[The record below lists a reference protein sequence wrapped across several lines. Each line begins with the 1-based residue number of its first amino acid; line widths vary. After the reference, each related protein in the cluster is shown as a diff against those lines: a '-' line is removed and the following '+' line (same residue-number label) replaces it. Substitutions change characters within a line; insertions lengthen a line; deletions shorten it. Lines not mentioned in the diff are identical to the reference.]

1 MGKFVTKKEFLQIKK
16 DLRAEQKKIVLCHGV
31 FDLVHPGHILH
42 FEQAKAMGDVLVV
55 SITSEKYVRKGPG
68 RPYFDDE
75 TRVKFLEAIQYID
88 YVMLSEGFT
97 VDDIVE
103 IVEPD
108 IYVKGEE
115 YKESYHDITGAITG
129 EQKLVEKHGGRIA
142 FTYGQ
147 KYSSTK
153 LINNALRGLPSEV
166 KSYISDFT
174 QKYSMDDIRSYAE
187 KIGTMKVLVIGE
199 MIIDK
204 YTYCFIQGVLNKD
217 RVYSAR
223 MQKSECYW
231 GGALATARHIA
242 GFVKNVSF
250 LSIGGNNTEILERA
264 KDELSGELALDLIY
278 SENFPILEKQY
289 FLTKNEKRDEYRK
302 IFAVNNLP
310 EIPEYG
316 VEERQ
321 NLLHRVKAVLQD
333 YDMVVACDY
342 GYGLFDRNIIEY
354 LEKEAKCLAVKCFT
368 DSSNIK
374 PNLITKYQKLNY
386 FLLDSAELHIIYT
399 DYYETEKEKLQKLCK
414 RLNAAGWVTRGSNG
428 AYGIEQKGICE
439 CPAFTLVV
447 QDTMGAENAFLAAA
461 CLYAAVGAPIEI
473 GTFIGNVAGAL
484 SANVVGN
491 SKPINKI
498 DVLRF
503 ASTLLNI

>member
-16 DLRAEQKKIVLCHGV
+16 ILRAENKTIVLCHGV

-42 FEQAKAMGDVLVV
+42 FEQAKAMGDILVV

-68 RPYFDDE
+68 RPYFNDE
-75 TRVKFLEAIQYID
+75 MRLKFLEAIQYID
-88 YVMLSEGFT
+88 YVMLSDQFT

-115 YKESYHDITGAITG
+115 YKDSYNDITGAIID

-153 LINNALRGLPSEV
+153 LINNAFRGLPNEVRSYLSEFGQHYFMEDV
-166 KSYISDFT
+166 
-174 QKYSMDDIRSYAE
+174 RRYAE
-187 KIGTMKVLVIGE
+187 KISSMKVLVIGE
-199 MIIDK
+199 TIIDK

-223 MQKSECYW
+223 IQKWESYW

-242 GFVKNVSF
+242 GFTPNVTF
-250 LSIGGNNTEILERA
+250 LSVLGNNEEI
-264 KDELSGELALDLIY
+264 KDRVEFELSEELNLNLIS
-278 SENFPILEKQY
+278 SESFPVIERQY
-289 FLTKNEKRDEYRK
+289 FLTENERREEYRK
-302 IFAVNNLP
+302 FFAVSNLP
-310 EIPEYG
+310 EILEYSKK
-316 VEERQ
+316 ERE
-321 NLLHRVKAVLQD
+321 NLLQEISAVVD
-333 YDMVVACDY
+333 DFDVVVVCDY
-342 GYGLFDRNIIEY
+342 GYGLLDRNIMNI
-354 LEKEAKCLAVKCFT
+354 LEQRAKCLAVKCFT
-368 DSSNIK
+368 DSSNVG
-374 PNLITKYQKLNY
+374 PNLITKYKKMDY
-386 FLLDSAELHIIYT
+386 FLLDSLELNLIYT
-399 DYYETEKEKLQKLCK
+399 DYYETEKQKLKKLCEKLQ
-414 RLNAAGWVTRGSNG
+414 AVGWVTRGSSG
-428 AYGIEQKGICE
+428 AYGIDQKGIYT

-447 QDTMGAENAFLAAA
+447 QDTMGAENAFLSAA
-461 CLYAAVGAPIEI
+461 CLFAAAGAPVEL

-484 SANVVGN
+484 STNIVGN

-498 DVLRF
+498 DVMRF